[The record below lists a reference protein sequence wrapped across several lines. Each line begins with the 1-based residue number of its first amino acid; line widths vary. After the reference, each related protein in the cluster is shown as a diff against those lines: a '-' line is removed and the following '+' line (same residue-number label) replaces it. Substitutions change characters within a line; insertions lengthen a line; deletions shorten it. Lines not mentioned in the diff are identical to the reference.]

1 MGAHSGEKDERD
13 AGLTGGT
20 HSAGGTNPSGGAGPT
35 GGAHPKGDA
44 RSTVDASSAEAGEV
58 AHARSVT
65 TSCTTSQSTPYR
77 ENLGSYACNGSNP
90 CMRSLNTRDT
100 AAGLNVRNAAANPDM
115 RDGAAVPAP
124 GTPAVPAPVT
134 PTPEEPAGLTS
145 EEAARRLAEV
155 GPNEVA
161 ERRRNPVLAFLRR
174 FWGPMPWLLELA
186 AVLAIVL
193 GHVTEALVIVVL
205 LTVNAVVGQVQSS
218 SARRA
223 VELLRRDLTV
233 PVTCL
238 RDGAWRPVPARELV
252 PGDVTSLELG
262 QIAPADA
269 RVLSGD
275 AEADLSAVTGES
287 LPRAVG
293 PDDELPAGA
302 VITRG
307 SLRAVVTAT
316 GERAATGR
324 TAALVRDAR
333 PRSRQQE
340 LLFSI
345 VRYMMYVGVAASV
358 VVGAWALAH
367 GRGPLDVASL
377 VVTFLMGAV
386 PVALPAVLAIVQAAS
401 ALALSHRGVL
411 VTRLDSVEDAAAIDV
426 FCLDKT
432 GTITENQLEVT
443 TVIPLGRHGEKDV
456 LAAAALACEPTG
468 AVPIDAA
475 ILRRAGAAADGGAA
489 ARGSATDGGAG
500 APDAG
505 TEPDAGTGADAGTV
519 ATATAPSG
527 TPDAEAWAGAR
538 QASYRPFDP
547 SLKRTEAV
555 AVLADG
561 RRVLLA
567 KGAPRTLA
575 ELCDADAAAVAERA
589 AELSAR
595 GLRCVAVASGP
606 DERHLELLG
615 LLGLS
620 DPPRADAAELISRV
634 RALGI
639 RPVMLTGD
647 DVAIAREVAAE
658 VGIGAQVLRASELRS
673 LPESDQLALVEGAD
687 GFAEVLPED
696 KHLIVRLLQQAGH
709 SVGMTGDG
717 VNDAPALAQAELGCA
732 APGATDVAR
741 AAASAVL
748 TAAGLS
754 GIVDAL
760 TESRRSYQRMLT
772 WVINKVTKVVEVV
785 TLFSAGYVLT
795 GDMLVSLLG
804 MSLLVFANDFATMSI
819 ATDNVR
825 ATDSPNGWRLR
836 SIVAAA
842 GVLGALFA
850 AEDLLVAALGSG
862 PLGLAPEA
870 VQTLMMYALVV
881 NSQVRILTVRERGH
895 AWASRPS
902 AGMLA
907 VAAVVTA
914 GFTALVLAGWA
925 VPAVPAGA
933 VCVTLAVC
941 AVGGIVLDVAKVAL
955 FRRFHVA

>member
-1 MGAHSGEKDERD
+1 MHNLNMRE
-13 AGLTGGT
+13 TT
-20 HSAGGTNPSGGAGPT
+20 AGPNMRDT
-35 GGAHPKGDA
+35 
-44 RSTVDASSAEAGEV
+44 TAG
-58 AHARSVT
+58 
-65 TSCTTSQSTPYR
+65 P
-77 ENLGSYACNGSNP
+77 
-90 CMRSLNTRDT
+90 NTRDT
-100 AAGLNVRNAAANPDM
+100 AAG
-115 RDGAAVPAP
+115 
-124 GTPAVPAPVT
+124 PV
-134 PTPEEPAGLTS
+134 PEEPAGLTS

-161 ERRRNPVLAFLRR
+161 ERRHNPVLAFLRR
-174 FWGPMPWLLELA
+174 YWGPMPWLLELA

-443 TVIPLGRHGEKDV
+443 AVVPLGGRGEKDV
-456 LAAAALACEPTG
+456 LSAAALACEPTG

-475 ILRRAGAAADGGAA
+475 ILRRAGAATDGGAA
-489 ARGSATDGGAG
+489 ARGSATDGRAG
-500 APDAG
+500 APGAG
-505 TEPDAGTGADAGTV
+505 TEA
-519 ATATAPSG
+519 ATSAATG
-527 TPDAEAWAGAR
+527 TPDADAGAWAGAR
-538 QASYRPFDP
+538 RASYRSFDP

-575 ELCDADAAAVAERA
+575 ELCDADTAAVAERA

-785 TLFSAGYVLT
+785 ALFSAGYVLT

-870 VQTLMMYALVV
+870 AQTLVMYALVV

-902 AGMLA
+902 VGMLA

-933 VCVTLAVC
+933 VFVTLTVC

>member
-1 MGAHSGEKDERD
+1 
-13 AGLTGGT
+13 
-20 HSAGGTNPSGGAGPT
+20 
-35 GGAHPKGDA
+35 
-44 RSTVDASSAEAGEV
+44 
-58 AHARSVT
+58 
-65 TSCTTSQSTPYR
+65 
-77 ENLGSYACNGSNP
+77 
-90 CMRSLNTRDT
+90 MRNLNTRDT

-124 GTPAVPAPVT
+124 GIPAVPAPVT
-134 PTPEEPAGLTS
+134 PTPEAPAGLTS
-145 EEAARRLAEV
+145 EEATRRLVEV
-155 GPNEVA
+155 GPNEIA
-161 ERRRNPVLAFLRR
+161 ERRRNPVLAFFRR
-174 FWGPMPWLLELA
+174 YWGPMPWLLELA
-186 AVLAIVL
+186 AVLALVL

-252 PGDVTSLELG
+252 PGDVASLELG

-287 LPRAVG
+287 LPHTVG

-475 ILRRAGAAADGGAA
+475 ILRRARA
-489 ARGSATDGGAG
+489 
-500 APDAG
+500 
-505 TEPDAGTGADAGTV
+505 ADAG
-519 ATATAPSG
+519 
-527 TPDAEAWAGAR
+527 AWAGAR

-561 RRVLLA
+561 RQVLLA

-709 SVGMTGDG
+709 SIGMTGDG

-785 TLFSAGYVLT
+785 ALFSAGYVLT

-870 VQTLMMYALVV
+870 VQTLVMYALVV

-907 VAAVVTA
+907 VAALVTA

-925 VPAVPAGA
+925 VPAVPADA

-941 AVGGIVLDVAKVAL
+941 AVGGLALDVAKVAL

>member
-13 AGLTGGT
+13 AGI
-20 HSAGGTNPSGGAGPT
+20 AGGAGPT
-35 GGAHPKGDA
+35 GDTRPAGGAGPAGGTH
-44 RSTVDASSAEAGEV
+44 STVNADPVEAAEA
-58 AHARSVT
+58 AHARNAT
-65 TSCTTSQSTPYR
+65 TSCTTSQSAPYSGDS
-77 ENLGSYACNGSNP
+77 GSYACNSSNP
-90 CMRSLNTRDT
+90 CMRNLNMRGTT
-100 AAGLNVRNAAANPDM
+100 VNLSM
-115 RDGAAVPAP
+115 RDAA
-124 GTPAVPAPVT
+124 
-134 PTPEEPAGLTS
+134 AGLTS
-145 EEAARRLAEV
+145 KEAARRLAEV

-161 ERRRNPVLAFLRR
+161 ERRRNPVLAFLGRY
-174 FWGPMPWLLELA
+174 WGPMPWLLELA
-186 AVLAIVL
+186 AVLALVL

-252 PGDVTSLELG
+252 PGDVASLELG

-358 VVGAWALAH
+358 IVGAWALAH

-443 TVIPLGRHGEKDV
+443 TVIPLGGHGEKDV

-500 APDAG
+500 APGAG
-505 TEPDAGTGADAGTV
+505 AEAATGAATGAPDADAG
-519 ATATAPSG
+519 
-527 TPDAEAWAGAR
+527 AWAGAR

-575 ELCDADAAAVAERA
+575 ELYDADAAAVAERA

-870 VQTLMMYALVV
+870 VQTLVMYALVV

>member
-1 MGAHSGEKDERD
+1 M
-13 AGLTGGT
+13 
-20 HSAGGTNPSGGAGPT
+20 
-35 GGAHPKGDA
+35 
-44 RSTVDASSAEAGEV
+44 
-58 AHARSVT
+58 
-65 TSCTTSQSTPYR
+65 
-77 ENLGSYACNGSNP
+77 
-90 CMRSLNTRDT
+90 RDT

-115 RDGAAVPAP
+115 RDGAAAPAP

-134 PTPEEPAGLTS
+134 PTPEAPAGLTS

-174 FWGPMPWLLELA
+174 YWGPMPWLLELA

-287 LPRAVG
+287 LPRTVG

-443 TVIPLGRHGEKDV
+443 AVVPLGGRGEKDV
-456 LAAAALACEPTG
+456 LSAAALACEPTG

-475 ILRRAGAAADGGAA
+475 ILRRAGAADGETA
-489 ARGSATDGGAG
+489 ARSSAADGGAG
-500 APDAG
+500 APGAG
-505 TEPDAGTGADAGTV
+505 AGADAGTEA
-519 ATATAPSG
+519 ATSAATGAPDA
-527 TPDAEAWAGAR
+527 DAEAWAGAR

-575 ELCDADAAAVAERA
+575 ELCDADTAAVAERA

-658 VGIGAQVLRASELRS
+658 VGIGAQVLRASELHS

-870 VQTLMMYALVV
+870 VQTLVMYALVV

-941 AVGGIVLDVAKVAL
+941 AVGGLALDVAKVAL

>member
-1 MGAHSGEKDERD
+1 MGAHVGEKDERD
-13 AGLTGGT
+13 AGI
-20 HSAGGTNPSGGAGPT
+20 AGGAGPTGDTSPSGGAGLA

-58 AHARSVT
+58 AHARNAT
-65 TSCTTSQSTPYR
+65 TSCTTSQSAPYR

-90 CMRSLNTRDT
+90 CMRNLNTRDT
-100 AAGLNVRNAAANPDM
+100 AAGLNTRDTAA
-115 RDGAAVPAP
+115 G
-124 GTPAVPAPVT
+124 PV
-134 PTPEEPAGLTS
+134 PEEPAGLTS

-174 FWGPMPWLLELA
+174 YWGPMPWLLELA
-186 AVLAIVL
+186 AVLALVL

-252 PGDVTSLELG
+252 PGDVASLELG

-316 GERAATGR
+316 GERAAAGR

-432 GTITENQLEVT
+432 GTITGNQLEVT
-443 TVIPLGRHGEKDV
+443 AVVPLGGHGEKDV

-475 ILRRAGAAADGGAA
+475 ILRRAGAADGETA
-489 ARGSATDGGAG
+489 ARSSAADGGAG

-505 TEPDAGTGADAGTV
+505 AGADAGTV
-519 ATATAPSG
+519 ATAPSG
-527 TPDAEAWAGAR
+527 TPDAGAWAGAR

-575 ELCDADAAAVAERA
+575 ELCDADAAAVAEHA

-620 DPPRADAAELISRV
+620 DPPRADAAELTSRV

-785 TLFSAGYVLT
+785 ALFSAGYVLT

-862 PLGLAPEA
+862 PLGLDPEA
-870 VQTLMMYALVV
+870 VQALVMYALVV

>member
-1 MGAHSGEKDERD
+1 MGANAGEKDERD

-20 HSAGGTNPSGGAGPT
+20 NPAGGAGPA
-35 GGAHPKGDA
+35 GGT
-44 RSTVDASSAEAGEV
+44 RSTVDASSAEVGEV
-58 AHARSVT
+58 ARARSAT
-65 TSCTTSQSTPYR
+65 TSCTTSQSTPYS
-77 ENLGSYACNGSNP
+77 NNSGDCACSGSNS
-90 CMRSLNTRDT
+90 CMHNLNTRDTTAGPNTRDT
-100 AAGLNVRNAAANPDM
+100 AAG
-115 RDGAAVPAP
+115 
-124 GTPAVPAPVT
+124 PV
-134 PTPEEPAGLTS
+134 PEEPAGLTS

-174 FWGPMPWLLELA
+174 YWGPMPWLLELA
-186 AVLAIVL
+186 AVLALVL
-193 GHVTEALVIVVL
+193 GHVTEALVIFVL

-233 PVTCL
+233 PVTCR

-252 PGDVTSLELG
+252 PDDVTSLELG

-287 LPRAVG
+287 LPRTVG

-443 TVIPLGRHGEKDV
+443 AVIPLGGHGEKDV

-475 ILRRAGAAADGGAA
+475 ILRRARAADDGAW
-489 ARGSATDGGAG
+489 
-500 APDAG
+500 APDVGA
-505 TEPDAGTGADAGTV
+505 EPDAGT
-519 ATATAPSG
+519 TAAVSAPSG
-527 TPDAEAWAGAR
+527 APGTDDGAWAGAR

-606 DERHLELLG
+606 DERHLALLG

-647 DVAIAREVAAE
+647 DVAIAREVAAK
-658 VGIGAQVLRASELRS
+658 VGIGARVRRASELRS

-785 TLFSAGYVLT
+785 ALFSAGYVLT

-842 GVLGALFA
+842 GVLGVLFA

-862 PLGLAPEA
+862 PLGLDPEA
-870 VQTLMMYALVV
+870 VQTLVMYALVV

-933 VCVTLAVC
+933 VCATLAVC
-941 AVGGIVLDVAKVAL
+941 AVGGLALDVAKVAL

>member
-1 MGAHSGEKDERD
+1 MRE
-13 AGLTGGT
+13 TT
-20 HSAGGTNPSGGAGPT
+20 AGPNMR
-35 GGAHPKGDA
+35 D
-44 RSTVDASSAEAGEV
+44 
-58 AHARSVT
+58 T
-65 TSCTTSQSTPYR
+65 T
-77 ENLGSYACNGSNP
+77 AD
-90 CMRSLNTRDT
+90 LNTRDT
-100 AAGLNVRNAAANPDM
+100 AA
-115 RDGAAVPAP
+115 
-124 GTPAVPAPVT
+124 APV
-134 PTPEEPAGLTS
+134 PEEPVGLTS
-145 EEAARRLAEV
+145 EEAARRRAEV

-174 FWGPMPWLLELA
+174 YWGPMPWLLELA
-186 AVLAIVL
+186 AVLALVL

-238 RDGAWRPVPARELV
+238 RDGAWHPVPARELV

-358 VVGAWALAH
+358 VVGAWALAY

-443 TVIPLGRHGEKDV
+443 AVIPLGGHGEKDV

-475 ILRRAGAAADGGAA
+475 ILRRAGAATDGGAA

-505 TEPDAGTGADAGTV
+505 TEAATGAATSAATGAPGTDD
-519 ATATAPSG
+519 G
-527 TPDAEAWAGAR
+527 AWAGAR

-606 DERHLELLG
+606 DERHLALLG

-785 TLFSAGYVLT
+785 ALFSAGYVLT
-795 GDMLVSLLG
+795 GDVLVSLLG

-870 VQTLMMYALVV
+870 VQTLVMYALVV

-933 VCVTLAVC
+933 VCATLAVC
-941 AVGGIVLDVAKVAL
+941 AVGGLALDVAKVAL

>member
-1 MGAHSGEKDERD
+1 MHNLNMRETT
-13 AGLTGGT
+13 TG
-20 HSAGGTNPSGGAGPT
+20 P
-35 GGAHPKGDA
+35 
-44 RSTVDASSAEAGEV
+44 
-58 AHARSVT
+58 
-65 TSCTTSQSTPYR
+65 
-77 ENLGSYACNGSNP
+77 
-90 CMRSLNTRDT
+90 NTRDT
-100 AAGLNVRNAAANPDM
+100 AAGLNTRDTAA
-115 RDGAAVPAP
+115 G
-124 GTPAVPAPVT
+124 PV
-134 PTPEEPAGLTS
+134 PEEPAGLTS

-174 FWGPMPWLLELA
+174 YWGPMPWLLELA
-186 AVLAIVL
+186 AVLALVL

-233 PVTCL
+233 PVTCR

-252 PGDVTSLELG
+252 PGDVASLELG

-358 VVGAWALAH
+358 IVGAWALAH

-411 VTRLDSVEDAAAIDV
+411 VTRLDSVEDSAAIDV

-443 TVIPLGRHGEKDV
+443 TVIPLGGHGEKDV

-475 ILRRAGAAADGGAA
+475 ILRRARAAD
-489 ARGSATDGGAG
+489 D
-500 APDAG
+500 
-505 TEPDAGTGADAGTV
+505 
-519 ATATAPSG
+519 
-527 TPDAEAWAGAR
+527 EAWAGAR

-785 TLFSAGYVLT
+785 ALFSAGYVLT

-870 VQTLMMYALVV
+870 VQTLVMYALVV

-902 AGMLA
+902 VGMLA